1 MSEAIVP
8 PGGGPPPHIHHREDE
23 SFYLMEGTLTIQA
36 GERTVHASA
45 GDLVFLPRRIAHSFR
60 NTGTCKAKLLVT
72 VTPAGLENYFAA
84 VFDPATDDSGNP
96 PQQSPQFIER
106 ALALA
111 PKYGLV
117 LLPPA

>member
-1 MSEAIVP
+1 MSTGRQDRLLVP
-8 PGGGPPPHIHHREDE
+8 TRGDFDHREAHVHGRRHVARDE
-23 SFYLMEGTLTIQA
+23 SAEHGVETSNHVVDHLIP
-36 GERTVHASA
+36 
-45 GDLVFLPRRIAHSFR
+45 PRLRSDA
-60 NTGTCKAKLLVT
+60 
-72 VTPAGLENYFAA
+72 PEGLENYFAA

-117 LLPPA
+117 LLLPA